1 MRFKVKNKSILKF
14 IDDDIWSDMEAPNK
28 KEIDQLSISSGD
40 HTLGG
45 TESDEDSSSPAW
57 VNLKESIDF
66 HIKIANENRKSWLI

>member
-1 MRFKVKNKSILKF
+1 
-14 IDDDIWSDMEAPNK
+14 MEAETK

-45 TESDEDSSSPAW
+45 TESDEECPAW

-66 HIKIANENRKSWLI
+66 HIKFANENRKFNNSQWLS

>member
-1 MRFKVKNKSILKF
+1 
-14 IDDDIWSDMEAPNK
+14 MEEK

-45 TESDEDSSSPAW
+45 TESDEESPAW

-66 HIKIANENRKSWLI
+66 HVKCANENCKILIKVSGAAQVALDKTIENSVWVLKF